1 VRNEG
6 GDPLKSQWMLFF
18 MHMQDLG
25 PAHPTMQSF
34 LQLSEGGVVPNV
46 LPAARRVFGRMLDE
60 AAQNPDPE
68 AAAWVRRMHSPAHA
82 EEAEAEA
89 AKIAAVLARWQTNGF
104 FFTPSGE
111 PAAKSPA
118 GWFDLNWE
126 AHERRLATFRWATK
140 FQHSCDANCA
150 WDMDEGGA
158 WGGAADGRNGNGS
171 SGGDGGGG
179 DGGRGGEASGENGCG
194 EARRDTSCSVLR
206 GCGEAG
212 GGPQRAIA
220 VRTLRPIDM
229 SEELTLDYFGGKL
242 QGLPVAM
249 RRERLAVR
257 GFVCG
262 CSRCVREGGEKE
274 AAAPLLSDDDMLQ
287 QPLSS
292 EERDMLM
299 RSLPIDTT

>member
-1 VRNEG
+1 MR
-6 GDPLKSQWMLFF
+6 
-18 MHMQDLG
+18 
-25 PAHPTMQSF
+25 SF
-34 LQLSEGGVVPNV
+34 LELSDGGVVPAV
-46 LPAARRVFGRMLDE
+46 LPAARRVFGRMLEE

-68 AAAWVRRMHSPAHA
+68 AAAWVRRMRSSAHA

-111 PAAKSPA
+111 PAAKSPP

-140 FQHSCDANCA
+140 FQHSCEANCA

-158 WGGAADGRNGNGS
+158 WGGAADGGRDGGGGGRGN
-171 SGGDGGGG
+171 GDGGGG
-179 DGGRGGEASGENGCG
+179 GKSSGENGRG
-194 EARRDTSCSVLR
+194 EAGSGEVGGSEAGGGASRSVSR
-206 GCGEAG
+206 GCDEAG
-212 GGPQRAIA
+212 GGPQRAIV
-220 VRTLRPIDM
+220 VRTLRPIEAT
-229 SEELTLDYFGGKL
+229 EELTLDYLDGKL
-242 QGLPVAM
+242 QGLPVAA

-262 CSRCVREGGEKE
+262 CTRCVREGGEME
-274 AAAPLLSDDDMLQ
+274 AAAPLPSDDEMLQ

-292 EERDMLM
+292 EEREMLL
-299 RSLPIDTT
+299 RSLPIDTTYNHKRN

>member
-1 VRNEG
+1 MTECTVT
-6 GDPLKSQWMLFF
+6 L
-18 MHMQDLG
+18 
-25 PAHPTMQSF
+25 A
-34 LQLSEGGVVPNV
+34 
-46 LPAARRVFGRMLDE
+46 
-60 AAQNPDPE
+60 
-68 AAAWVRRMHSPAHA
+68 
-82 EEAEAEA
+82 
-89 AKIAAVLARWQTNGF
+89 LARTLARTLTHRARTVQ
-104 FFTPSGE
+104 
-111 PAAKSPA
+111 
-118 GWFDLNWE
+118 

-299 RSLPIDTT
+299 RSLPIDTTSRKSECLRENLV